1 MAFFR
6 KRVSNRTNNWTSL
19 AASRG
24 ARDGKG
30 EKPSESWPVNSVP
43 FLNEL
48 NTRALKKAQN
58 LILVTRSQLN
68 HSVIESIQ
76 RDDQLRFLEAQGQ
89 IETERLREATARVKI
104 FQDAVDGYK
113 EENTVGKF
121 ARIRSIP
128 DFFYY
133 PVLILLAAGEVFLT
147 APALVLLFGEYPPFA
162 WTVAVAVGFLT
173 VVGAHIIGLS
183 LKLKLDR
190 QRPQEGWVIKM
201 LYPFSSILLIAVIVI
216 GFVRSAQALGA
227 LQKFNIIESEVGR
240 RVFLTFFF
248 VTLQLAF
255 LAVAMMLS
263 FLHYSKSEHDLRDA
277 KREFRDVKKLHSKL
291 MQGYQEL
298 ASKSFI
304 TEEIVAIE
312 RELLIT
318 SVKLIESEYLAAC
331 SVYVDGNIHAR
342 RDELNGAHVS
352 LIPQK
357 LVILVDDFADLKA
370 IAIKSKRTEILS

>member
-1 MAFFR
+1 MALF
-6 KRVSNRTNNWTSL
+6 KRNIGGNASNWNSL

-24 ARDGKG
+24 TRDGKG
-30 EKPSESWPVNSVP
+30 EKPSESWPANSVP
-43 FLNEL
+43 FLKEL

-58 LILVTRSQLN
+58 LILSTRTQLN
-68 HSVIESIQ
+68 NSVIESIQ
-76 RDDQLRFLEAQGQ
+76 RDDQLRLLNSQSATENLRLES
-89 IETERLREATARVKI
+89 ATLRVKI
-104 FQDAVDGYK
+104 FQDVVDGYK

-133 PVLILLAAGEVFLT
+133 PVLVLLAAGEVFLT
-147 APALVLLFGEYPPFA
+147 APALVKLFGDIEFFA

-201 LYPFSSILLIAVIVI
+201 LYPFSTILLLAVIVI
-216 GFVRSAQALGA
+216 GYVRSAQALDA
-227 LQKFNIIESEVGR
+227 LQKFNIIESDIGKR
-240 RVFLTFFF
+240 IFLICFF
-248 VTLQLAF
+248 VLLQLAF
-255 LAVAMMLS
+255 IAVAIMLS
-263 FLHYSKSEHDLRDA
+263 FLHYSKSEHDLKDA
-277 KREFRDVKKLHSKL
+277 KREFKKVKKINDGL
-291 MQGYQEL
+291 MKSFQEL

-304 TEEIVAIE
+304 TQEMVDIE
-312 RELLIT
+312 REKLLSSI
-318 SVKLIESEYLAAC
+318 KLIETEDLAAC

-352 LIPQK
+352 LIPPTFN
-357 LVILVDDFADLKA
+357 IEVDDFSDLKA
-370 IAIKSKRTEILS
+370 IAIKIEPQD

>member
-1 MAFFR
+1 MFLF
-6 KRVSNRTNNWTSL
+6 KRTIGGKTGTWNSL

-30 EKPSESWPVNSVP
+30 EKPNQSWPANSVP

-48 NTRALKKAQN
+48 NTRALEKAQN
-58 LILVTRSQLN
+58 LILSTRTELN
-68 HSVIESIQ
+68 NAVIESIQ
-76 RDDQLRFLEAQGQ
+76 RDDQLRLLKSQGENEARHLE
-89 IETERLREATARVKI
+89 EADVRVKI
-104 FQDAVDGYK
+104 FQEAVDGYK

-133 PVLILLAAGEVFLT
+133 PVLVLLAAGEVFLT
-147 APALVLLFGEYPPFA
+147 APALVKLFGDIVVFA

-201 LYPFSSILLIAVIVI
+201 LYPFSTILLLAVIVI
-216 GFVRSAQALGA
+216 GYVRSAQALNA
-227 LQKFNIIESEVGR
+227 LQNFNIIESNFWR
-240 RVFLTFFF
+240 RVFLIFFF
-248 VTLQLAF
+248 VLLQLSF
-255 LAVAMMLS
+255 IAVAIMLS
-263 FLHYSKSEHDLRDA
+263 FLHYSKSEHDLRQA
-277 KREFRDVKKLHSKL
+277 KQEYKKAKKIHDGL
-291 MQGYQEL
+291 MEKFQEL

-304 TEEIVAIE
+304 TQEIVNIE
-312 RELLIT
+312 REKLASTI
-318 SVKLIESEYLAAC
+318 KLIETEYLAAC

-352 LIPQK
+352 LIPPAFN
-357 LVILVDDFADLKA
+357 ISVDEFADLKA
-370 IAIKSKRTEILS
+370 IALKSERKA

>member
-1 MAFFR
+1 MALF
-6 KRVSNRTNNWTSL
+6 KRNIGGNASNWNSL

-24 ARDGKG
+24 TRDGKG
-30 EKPSESWPVNSVP
+30 EKPSESWPANSVP
-43 FLNEL
+43 FLKEL

-58 LILVTRSQLN
+58 LILSTRTQLN
-68 HSVIESIQ
+68 NSVIESIQ
-76 RDDQLRFLEAQGQ
+76 RDDQLRLLNSQSATENLRLES
-89 IETERLREATARVKI
+89 ATLRVKI
-104 FQDAVDGYK
+104 FQDVVDGYK

-133 PVLILLAAGEVFLT
+133 PVLVLLAAGEVFLT
-147 APALVLLFGEYPPFA
+147 APALVKLFGDIEFFA

-201 LYPFSSILLIAVIVI
+201 LYPFSTILLLAVIVI
-216 GFVRSAQALGA
+216 GYVRSAQALDA
-227 LQKFNIIESEVGR
+227 LQKFNIIESDIGKR
-240 RVFLTFFF
+240 IFLICFF
-248 VTLQLAF
+248 VLLQLAF
-255 LAVAMMLS
+255 IAVAIMLS
-263 FLHYSKSEHDLRDA
+263 FLHYSKSEHDLKDA
-277 KREFRDVKKLHSKL
+277 KREFKKVKKINDGL
-291 MQGYQEL
+291 MKSFQEL

-304 TEEIVAIE
+304 TQEMVDIE
-312 RELLIT
+312 REKLLSSI
-318 SVKLIESEYLAAC
+318 KLIETEYLAAC

-352 LIPQK
+352 LIPPTFN
-357 LVILVDDFADLKA
+357 IEVDDFSDLKA
-370 IAIKSKRTEILS
+370 IAIKIEPQD

>member
-1 MAFFR
+1 MALF
-6 KRVSNRTNNWTSL
+6 KRSLGNNAEGWNSL

-24 ARDGKG
+24 SRDGKG
-30 EKPSESWPVNSVP
+30 EKPTESWPSNSVP

-58 LILVTRSQLN
+58 LILSTRTELN
-68 HSVIESIQ
+68 NSVIESIQ
-76 RDDQLRFLEAQGQ
+76 RDDQLQLLEAQGE
-89 IETERLREATARVKI
+89 IEVRRLDEISSRVKI
-104 FQDAVDGYK
+104 FQEVVDGYR
-113 EENTVGKF
+113 EENSVGKF
-121 ARIRSIP
+121 ARIRAIP

-147 APALVLLFGEYPPFA
+147 APALVKLFGDIEIFA

-201 LYPFSSILLIAVIVI
+201 LYPFSTVLVLAVTVV
-216 GFVRSAQALGA
+216 GYVRSAQALTA
-227 LQKFNIIESEVGR
+227 LQNFNIIQSEIGR
-240 RVFLTFFF
+240 RVFLIFFF
-248 VTLQLAF
+248 VLLQLAF
-255 LAVAMMLS
+255 ISVAIMLS

-277 KREFRDVKKLHSKL
+277 KREYKKIKKVHGNL
-291 MQGYQEL
+291 MQRYQEL

-304 TEEIVAIE
+304 TQEIVGIE
-312 RELLIT
+312 REKLLASI
-318 SVKLIESEYLAAC
+318 KLIETEYLAAC

-342 RDELNGAHVS
+342 RDEMNGAHVS
-352 LIPQK
+352 LVPSRFEIS
-357 LVILVDDFADLKA
+357 VDDFSDLKS
-370 IAIKSKRTEILS
+370 IALKSERKS